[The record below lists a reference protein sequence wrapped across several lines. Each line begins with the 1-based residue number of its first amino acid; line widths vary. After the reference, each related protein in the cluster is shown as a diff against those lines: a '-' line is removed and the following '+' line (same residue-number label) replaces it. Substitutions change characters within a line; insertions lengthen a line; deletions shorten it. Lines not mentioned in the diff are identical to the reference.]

1 MSRPPPHMSTPPPH
15 LMQPKIPSLPYFE
28 LPAGLM
34 VPLVKMEDSG
44 YKPIDPSL
52 IRLPPPQPPNE
63 RLLAAVELFYAPPS
77 HERPRDPEGWER
89 LGLYEWARDKQD
101 AVQKKREALENG
113 TRSPSPPQSPARTSR
128 EESPEQTVPGEDEV
142 PKRRKRYRSR
152 TSSKERRR
160 SRSRSKE
167 RRRSR
172 TRSKSRESTPVPGED
187 DGRRSRTRS
196 RSRSRSRSGE
206 RRGGR
211 RRNDSERSRGGGRDL
226 TPTGSGSPDGGA
238 LPSFLTRRSPTPPGG
253 QLGGSN
259 KGHQMMQKMGWKG
272 AGLGSQESGI
282 TEPISGGEVR
292 DKQDQ
297 YKGMGIEKDP
307 FEDFR
312 KMRAG
317 GYYKRVKDYQG
328 K

>member
-1 MSRPPPHMSTPPPH
+1 
-15 LMQPKIPSLPYFE
+15 
-28 LPAGLM
+28 M

-101 AVQKKREALENG
+101 AVQKKKEAIENG
-113 TRSPSPPQSPARTSR
+113 TRSPSPPQSPAKTSR
-128 EESPEQTVPGEDEV
+128 EESPEQTVPGEEEV

-152 TSSKERRR
+152 TSSKERHR
-160 SRSRSKE
+160 SRSRSKD

-187 DGRRSRTRS
+187 DEGRRSRTRS
-196 RSRSRSRSGE
+196 RSRSRSGE
-206 RRGGR
+206 RRGR

-226 TPTGSGSPDGGA
+226 SPTGSGSPDGGA

-272 AGLGSQESGI
+272 AGLGSQVSCSPISLFPTVSFCFFPIQHVLFFGYVQSQESGI

-297 YKGMGIEKDP
+297 YKGMGIEKVIILLK
-307 FEDFR
+307 R
-312 KMRAG
+312 KWI
-317 GYYKRVKDYQG
+317 
-328 K
+328 

>member
-15 LMQPKIPSLPYFE
+15 MMQPKIPSLPYFE
-28 LPAGLM
+28 LPAGTGISVGTRSQIDTGLM

-101 AVQKKREALENG
+101 AVQKKKEAIENG
-113 TRSPSPPQSPARTSR
+113 TRSLSPPQSPARTSR

-152 TSSKERRR
+152 TSSKERGR
-160 SRSRSKE
+160 SRSRSRE

-187 DGRRSRTRS
+187 EGRRSRTRS
-196 RSRSRSRSGE
+196 RSRSRSGE
-206 RRGGR
+206 RRGR

-226 TPTGSGSPDGGA
+226 SPTGSGSPEGGA

-272 AGLGSQESGI
+272 AGLGSQVSCLRFFSFFMFMYI
-282 TEPISGGEVR
+282 RRSLV
-292 DKQDQ
+292 
-297 YKGMGIEKDP
+297 
-307 FEDFR
+307 
-312 KMRAG
+312 
-317 GYYKRVKDYQG
+317 
-328 K
+328 

>member
-1 MSRPPPHMSTPPPH
+1 MFNDHC
-15 LMQPKIPSLPYFE
+15 SLSV
-28 LPAGLM
+28 GLM

-272 AGLGSQESGI
+272 AGLGSQV
-282 TEPISGGEVR
+282 P
-292 DKQDQ
+292 
-297 YKGMGIEKDP
+297 
-307 FEDFR
+307 
-312 KMRAG
+312 
-317 GYYKRVKDYQG
+317 YQPLFSVHIMMHG
-328 K
+328 